1 MKMKKNTG
9 FTLVELLGILGIIA
23 TILVFV
29 MPSLIGMLKRDE
41 EKEYNRFLKDLYLA
55 TESYVELNSDSY
67 PDLKTAGGSY
77 TITMK
82 ELIDNGYIKSST
94 LNPRTEKVVT
104 ESDTIKITKQS
115 DGSYKYQYTVG

>member
-1 MKMKKNTG
+1 MKKSRG

-29 MPSLIGMLKRDE
+29 TPSIIGMLKRDE

-67 PDLKTAGGSY
+67 PDLKTAGGTI

-82 ELIDNGYIKSST
+82 ELMDNGYVKSST
-94 LNPRTEKVVT
+94 LNPRTEQVIT
-104 ESDTIKITKQS
+104 ELDTITITRQS
-115 DGSYKYQYTVG
+115 DGSYKYQYTAG

>member
-1 MKMKKNTG
+1 MKMKKSRG

-29 MPSLIGMLKRDE
+29 TPSIIGMLKRDE

-67 PDLKTAGGSY
+67 PDLKTAGGTI

-82 ELIDNGYIKSST
+82 ELMDNGYVKSST
-94 LNPRTEKVVT
+94 LNPRTEQVIT
-104 ESDTIKITKQS
+104 ELDTITITRQS
-115 DGSYKYQYTVG
+115 DGSYKYQYTAG